1 MKQANDF
8 LNKKVRLE
16 GDVIVSPV
24 GHKCKEREARGDSAS
39 TVKPRFK
46 IFWQAHELSYGTHLS
61 VLEYRFGLY

>member
-46 IFWQAHELSYGTHLS
+46 IF
-61 VLEYRFGLY
+61 